1 MRRRECNLRT
11 RHLLALA
18 TAVLAVVLTP
28 TAARAD
34 TRFHADSGDAC
45 RYGTADGVLST
56 RLTLV
61 AVKGTLT
68 DRPTLAEPT
77 ICRDD
82 GYYSIATFTAYFG
95 ERVVDQQA
103 VRINN
108 GTALLELTL
117 GQNSTIARID
127 RVVVQICRNPIATLP
142 PGYCG
147 RPAEYRAPF

>member
-1 MRRRECNLRT
+1 LRT

-34 TRFHADSGDAC
+34 TGFHADSGDTC
-45 RYGTADGVLST
+45 RYGSTDGTLST
-56 RLTLV
+56 RLNLV

-68 DRPTLAEPT
+68 DRPTPADPT

-82 GYYSIATFTAYFG
+82 GFYSVATFTAYSG
-95 ERVVDQQA
+95 SRVIDQQA

-108 GTALLELTL
+108 GTARIELLL
-117 GQNSTIARID
+117 GQSSTVLPRID
-127 RVVVQICRNPIATLP
+127 VVVIQVCRNPLVTLP
-142 PGYCG
+142 PSYCG